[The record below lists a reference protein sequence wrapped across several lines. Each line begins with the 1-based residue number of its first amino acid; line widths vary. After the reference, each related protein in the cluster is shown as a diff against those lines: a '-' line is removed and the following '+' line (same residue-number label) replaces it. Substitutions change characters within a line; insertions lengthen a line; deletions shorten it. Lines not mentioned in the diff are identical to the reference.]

1 MLMRRCLGLSC
12 CVWKSFEILGPG
24 CSVWRLNNY
33 LVRVGVSRTMLYP
46 GGLVYTSRLRGW
58 TYQCERR
65 KGRVGSQTQVTIRLL
80 RKSNH
85 IVGNSIQ
92 WGRKPLR
99 KKSNR
104 CSIRRQDEMLVCDC
118 DSDTLD
124 AQLSSYAMILPGEH
138 PTIIMKATSWLRE
151 VHLLANANCTVP
163 GNIWSRLFNFEG
175 Q

>member
-1 MLMRRCLGLSC
+1 MRRCLGLSC

-33 LVRVGVSRTMLYP
+33 LVRVGVSTRVGVSRVGVSRTTLYP
-46 GGLVYTSRLRGW
+46 GGLVYPGCEDE
-58 TYQCERR
+58 QCERR
-65 KGRVGSQTQVTIRLL
+65 KGGGVGSQTQVTIRLL

-118 DSDTLD
+118 NSDTLV
-124 AQLSSYAMILPGEH
+124 AQHNSYAM
-138 PTIIMKATSWLRE
+138 K
-151 VHLLANANCTVP
+151 
-163 GNIWSRLFNFEG
+163 FF
-175 Q
+175 

>member
-1 MLMRRCLGLSC
+1 MYGNLLKSWVPDVLSGDPIIT
-12 CVWKSFEILGPG
+12 S
-24 CSVWRLNNY
+24 S
-33 LVRVGVSRTMLYP
+33 
-46 GGLVYTSRLRGW
+46 GLVYPGLCCIQVARMNIE
-58 TYQCERR
+58 QCERR
-65 KGRVGSQTQVTIRLL
+65 KGGRVGSQTQVTIRLL

-118 DSDTLD
+118 DSDTLV
-124 AQLSSYAMILPGEH
+124 AQHSSYAMIFPGEH
-138 PTIIMKATSWLRE
+138 PAMIMKAITSWLRE

-163 GNIWSRLFNFEG
+163 GNI
-175 Q
+175 

>member
-1 MLMRRCLGLSC
+1 MRRRCLGLSC

-46 GGLVYTSRLRGW
+46 GLVYPGCEDE
-58 TYQCERR
+58 QCERR
-65 KGRVGSQTQVTIRLL
+65 KGGRVGSQTQVTIRLL

-99 KKSNR
+99 NKSNK

-118 DSDTLD
+118 DSDTLV
-124 AQLSSYAMILPGEH
+124 AQHSSYAMIFPGEH
-138 PTIIMKATSWLRE
+138 PTLIMKATSWLRE

-163 GNIWSRLFNFEG
+163 GNI
-175 Q
+175 